1 MIKGIVSKLRKGLL
15 PGIMACLIVA
25 ALLVPF
31 MHLTRVAHA
40 RHTVV
45 GRGYAANYAA
55 YPAGVKEEQVRAHP
69 VYYRDG
75 VIVLMY
81 HNINPQAKGDGTI
94 TPERFKSDLVMLRQK
109 GFNFIS
115 AAQLAA
121 FLDRR
126 GDVPPNAILLSF
138 DDGYEGT
145 YQYALPVLREE
156 HAPAVV
162 FIIEGFMG
170 TKQGMLT
177 WQQVELLEKS
187 GLVTIGGHTFA
198 QHYRIP
204 KKDGK
209 SLIPVT
215 VTPIRDQKTG
225 KEETMADY
233 EKRMLT
239 DSLEAQHVLYARLG
253 HTTPYFAYPYG
264 AYTPQLVRI
273 LHSAGYRYLFTVIR
287 GVNKRGQDPDH
298 IYRINA
304 GSPWVSPGC
313 LYATI
318 RRVVFESR
326 FPHHIP
332 ATWVR
337 S

>member
-1 MIKGIVSKLRKGLL
+1 MKRVASVMRRGLL
-15 PGIMACLIVA
+15 LAAIALSVA
-25 ALLVPF
+25 VAILVPF
-31 MHLTRVAHA
+31 MRITRIAHA
-40 RHTVV
+40 RH
-45 GRGYAANYAA
+45 GADYC
-55 YPAGVKEEQVRAHP
+55 AHP

-81 HNINPQAKGDGTI
+81 HNIDPQASGNGAI
-94 TPERFKSDLVMLRQK
+94 TPERFKEDLVLLKEK

-115 AAQLAA
+115 AEQLAA
-121 FLDRR
+121 FLDGR
-126 GDVPPNAILLSF
+126 GDVPPNAILLTF

-145 YQYALPVLREE
+145 YRYAFPVLREE
-156 HAPAVV
+156 HVPAVV

-170 TKQGMLT
+170 TRRGMLT

-187 GLVTIGGHTFA
+187 GLVTIGGHTFD

-204 KKDGK
+204 GRDGM

-215 VTPIRDQKTG
+215 ITPIRDPRTG
-225 KEETMADY
+225 EEETAADY
-233 EKRMLT
+233 EKRMLK

-273 LHSAGYRYLFTVIR
+273 LHSAGYRYLFTVLR
-287 GVNKRGQDPDH
+287 GMNGRGQDRDH

-304 GSPWVSPGC
+304 GSPWVSPGR

-318 RRVVFESR
+318 RCAALGARL
-326 FPHHIP
+326 PHRIP
-332 ATWVR
+332 SAWVR